1 MVRQHPITSACAGTF
16 RSCFGKPL
24 DVARELSGHVEEPG
38 IGQLINEFPGPSGWV
53 HLFHKE
59 AGQADQPNHHD
70 HRSGVTAGYDPYSPL
85 YGCRPGLRLGVRGVW
100 QRHRKAEWDAARI
113 AESQAHAEAL
123 QSAARE
129 IAKLETSAQVIK
141 ERVIRETVDRP
152 VYRDCAHSDSVLN
165 DINAAIT
172 GQSVDPGE
180 LPASGPSD

>member
-1 MVRQHPITSACAGTF
+1 MTRIALCIAVVLAFAWACVE
-16 RSCFGKPL
+16 FGKDL
-24 DVARELSGHVEEPG
+24 KQS
-38 IGQLINEFPGPSGWV
+38 
-53 HLFHKE
+53 
-59 AGQADQPNHHD
+59 
-70 HRSGVTAGYDPYSPL
+70 
-85 YGCRPGLRLGVRGVW
+85 
-100 QRHRKAEWDAARI
+100 EWDAARI

-152 VYRDCAHSDSVLN
+152 VYRDCAHSDSVLH

-172 GQSVDPGE
+172 GQSVSPGE

>member
-1 MVRQHPITSACAGTF
+1 MTRIALCIAVVLAFAWACVE
-16 RSCFGKPL
+16 FGKDL
-24 DVARELSGHVEEPG
+24 KQG
-38 IGQLINEFPGPSGWV
+38 
-53 HLFHKE
+53 
-59 AGQADQPNHHD
+59 
-70 HRSGVTAGYDPYSPL
+70 
-85 YGCRPGLRLGVRGVW
+85 
-100 QRHRKAEWDAARI
+100 EWDAARI

-123 QSAARE
+123 QAAARE

-172 GQSVDPGE
+172 GQSVSPGE